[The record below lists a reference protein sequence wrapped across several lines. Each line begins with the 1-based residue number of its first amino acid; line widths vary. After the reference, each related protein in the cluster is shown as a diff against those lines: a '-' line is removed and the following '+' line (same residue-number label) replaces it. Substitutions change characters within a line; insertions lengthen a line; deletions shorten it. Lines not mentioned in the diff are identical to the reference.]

1 MDAYEALKET
11 FDDLFQQ
18 AVEEG
23 CYTEDEAA
31 ELVESLDIYSLL
43 QVVRHNATTV
53 YSYITQGRQERSF
66 NYRGEDLF
74 RQKATLLYEE
84 TDQVTMEIVVATRTL
99 ELWLLEDM
107 SLAVVSCVSVN
118 YDHDGYITQYR
129 TIKVLHDVNLA
140 IRPGTMTALVGPSG
154 SGKSTVAKLIAGYW
168 DVTSGSITLGGY
180 ELKDIPL
187 SEISD
192 QISYVSQDNYLF
204 NRSIRENIRM
214 GKPGATD
221 AEVEQA
227 AKQSGCDAFIRK
239 LDNGYDTK
247 QAAGTL
253 SGGEKQRISI
263 ARAMLKNAPVVI
275 LDEATAYI
283 DPENEAL
290 VQKAI
295 SALTVGKTLIVIA
308 HRLSTI
314 VGADNIVVVKDGTV
328 HAQGTH
334 AKLLETCPLY
344 RDMWQAHIGAK
355 DQM

>member
-129 TIKVLHDVNLA
+129 TIKDTPVMDSELCLDL
-140 IRPGTMTALVGPSG
+140 GELVEDLNGLCGP
-154 SGKSTVAKLIAGYW
+154 V
-168 DVTSGSITLGGY
+168 Y
-180 ELKDIPL
+180 EH
-187 SEISD
+187 
-192 QISYVSQDNYLF
+192 
-204 NRSIRENIRM
+204 M
-214 GKPGATD
+214 
-221 AEVEQA
+221 
-227 AKQSGCDAFIRK
+227 
-239 LDNGYDTK
+239 
-247 QAAGTL
+247 
-253 SGGEKQRISI
+253 
-263 ARAMLKNAPVVI
+263 
-275 LDEATAYI
+275 
-283 DPENEAL
+283 
-290 VQKAI
+290 
-295 SALTVGKTLIVIA
+295 VG
-308 HRLSTI
+308 
-314 VGADNIVVVKDGTV
+314 
-328 HAQGTH
+328 
-334 AKLLETCPLY
+334 
-344 RDMWQAHIGAK
+344 
-355 DQM
+355 

>member
-129 TIKVLHDVNLA
+129 TIKDTPVMDSELCLDL
-140 IRPGTMTALVGPSG
+140 GELVEDLNGLCGPVYEHTDR
-154 SGKSTVAKLIAGYW
+154 KS
-168 DVTSGSITLGGY
+168 
-180 ELKDIPL
+180 
-187 SEISD
+187 
-192 QISYVSQDNYLF
+192 
-204 NRSIRENIRM
+204 
-214 GKPGATD
+214 
-221 AEVEQA
+221 
-227 AKQSGCDAFIRK
+227 
-239 LDNGYDTK
+239 
-247 QAAGTL
+247 
-253 SGGEKQRISI
+253 
-263 ARAMLKNAPVVI
+263 VV
-275 LDEATAYI
+275 
-283 DPENEAL
+283 
-290 VQKAI
+290 
-295 SALTVGKTLIVIA
+295 
-308 HRLSTI
+308 
-314 VGADNIVVVKDGTV
+314 
-328 HAQGTH
+328 
-334 AKLLETCPLY
+334 
-344 RDMWQAHIGAK
+344 
-355 DQM
+355 

>member
-74 RQKATLLYEE
+74 RQKASLLYEE

-129 TIKVLHDVNLA
+129 TIKDTPVMDSELCLDLGELVEDLNGLCGPVYEHMSTSRIGGTALCKVGA
-140 IRPGTMTALVGPSG
+140 IRMSMWMG
-154 SGKSTVAKLIAGYW
+154 STCA
-168 DVTSGSITLGGY
+168 VTGAES
-180 ELKDIPL
+180 LKMWP
-187 SEISD
+187 
-192 QISYVSQDNYLF
+192 F
-204 NRSIRENIRM
+204 WWRSR
-214 GKPGATD
+214 
-221 AEVEQA
+221 
-227 AKQSGCDAFIRK
+227 
-239 LDNGYDTK
+239 
-247 QAAGTL
+247 
-253 SGGEKQRISI
+253 
-263 ARAMLKNAPVVI
+263 
-275 LDEATAYI
+275 
-283 DPENEAL
+283 
-290 VQKAI
+290 
-295 SALTVGKTLIVIA
+295 
-308 HRLSTI
+308 
-314 VGADNIVVVKDGTV
+314 
-328 HAQGTH
+328 
-334 AKLLETCPLY
+334 
-344 RDMWQAHIGAK
+344 
-355 DQM
+355 

>member
-118 YDHDGYITQYR
+118 YDHDGYITQYLTR
-129 TIKVLHDVNLA
+129 RQLRGKNGRITDTEYTIFEKPVKPQPEPAPPDTA
-140 IRPGTMTALVGPSG
+140 SPGTENPDMVNPDTSKTYPTSFV
-154 SGKSTVAKLIAGYW
+154 
-168 DVTSGSITLGGY
+168 VTDPKGSILIECGKMLQKFGY
-180 ELKDIPL
+180 
-187 SEISD
+187 
-192 QISYVSQDNYLF
+192 
-204 NRSIRENIRM
+204 RIRFLN
-214 GKPGATD
+214 
-221 AEVEQA
+221 
-227 AKQSGCDAFIRK
+227 
-239 LDNGYDTK
+239 
-247 QAAGTL
+247 
-253 SGGEKQRISI
+253 
-263 ARAMLKNAPVVI
+263 
-275 LDEATAYI
+275 
-283 DPENEAL
+283 
-290 VQKAI
+290 
-295 SALTVGKTLIVIA
+295 
-308 HRLSTI
+308 TI
-314 VGADNIVVVKDGTV
+314 NMKKSMHYNPFA
-328 HAQGTH
+328 
-334 AKLLETCPLY
+334 
-344 RDMWQAHIGAK
+344 
-355 DQM
+355 

>member
-74 RQKATLLYEE
+74 HQKATLLYEE

-129 TIKVLHDVNLA
+129 TIKDTPVMDSELCLDL
-140 IRPGTMTALVGPSG
+140 GELVEDLNGLCGP
-154 SGKSTVAKLIAGYW
+154 V
-168 DVTSGSITLGGY
+168 Y
-180 ELKDIPL
+180 EHT
-187 SEISD
+187 
-192 QISYVSQDNYLF
+192 Q
-204 NRSIRENIRM
+204 
-214 GKPGATD
+214 
-221 AEVEQA
+221 
-227 AKQSGCDAFIRK
+227 
-239 LDNGYDTK
+239 
-247 QAAGTL
+247 
-253 SGGEKQRISI
+253 
-263 ARAMLKNAPVVI
+263 PVY
-275 LDEATAYI
+275 E
-283 DPENEAL
+283 P
-290 VQKAI
+290 
-295 SALTVGKTLIVIA
+295 
-308 HRLSTI
+308 
-314 VGADNIVVVKDGTV
+314 
-328 HAQGTH
+328 
-334 AKLLETCPLY
+334 
-344 RDMWQAHIGAK
+344 
-355 DQM
+355 

>member
-129 TIKVLHDVNLA
+129 TIKDTPVMDSELCLDLGELVEDLNGLCGPVYEHTSGRRWRTSRNSSAKSCPPNRRCEAVMMWMKRRSPLPRSRPCA
-140 IRPGTMTALVGPSG
+140 PGTPAS
-154 SGKSTVAKLIAGYW
+154 
-168 DVTSGSITLGGY
+168 
-180 ELKDIPL
+180 
-187 SEISD
+187 
-192 QISYVSQDNYLF
+192 
-204 NRSIRENIRM
+204 RSAWTWM
-214 GKPGATD
+214 W
-221 AEVEQA
+221 
-227 AKQSGCDAFIRK
+227 
-239 LDNGYDTK
+239 
-247 QAAGTL
+247 
-253 SGGEKQRISI
+253 
-263 ARAMLKNAPVVI
+263 M
-275 LDEATAYI
+275 
-283 DPENEAL
+283 
-290 VQKAI
+290 
-295 SALTVGKTLIVIA
+295 
-308 HRLSTI
+308 
-314 VGADNIVVVKDGTV
+314 
-328 HAQGTH
+328 
-334 AKLLETCPLY
+334 CP
-344 RDMWQAHIGAK
+344 A
-355 DQM
+355 